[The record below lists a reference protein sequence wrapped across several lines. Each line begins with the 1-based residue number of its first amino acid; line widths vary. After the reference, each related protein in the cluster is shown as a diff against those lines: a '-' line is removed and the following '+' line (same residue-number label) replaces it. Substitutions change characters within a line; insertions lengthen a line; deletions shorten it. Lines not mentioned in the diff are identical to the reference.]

1 MNANILIIDDC
12 ADSFYPL
19 LATWSNIHELPIE
32 WKYALSGSEGI
43 SMLRSEPVDLV
54 LMDGYLIG
62 EEGHEV
68 IAQMRLLGITTRVV
82 MFSSDEEQN
91 QAGLAAGAEYA
102 VNKKVFFEGDF
113 DNKDHL
119 ASLITLA
126 ALEK

>member
-12 ADSFYPL
+12 ADGFYPL
-19 LATWSNIHELPIE
+19 LATWSSVHELPVE
-32 WKYALSGSEGI
+32 WRYAMSGSEGI
-43 SMLRSEPVDLV
+43 SILQSEPVDLV

-68 IAQMRLLGITTRVV
+68 IAQMRSLGISTRVV

-102 VNKKVFFEGDF
+102 VNKKLFFEGEF
-113 DNKDHL
+113 EQPDHL

-126 ALEK
+126 AMEK